1 MLKCIDKAHYDLYE
15 QRADAILKHFE
26 PEYYQQH
33 LTEVAPSQIKQLKDD
48 LRVQRDKLS
57 EFSQINI
64 KVIAGNVTEAQTIA
78 NQEMEA
84 ANEVE

>member
-1 MLKCIDKAHYDLYE
+1 MLKCIDKANYDLYV

-26 PEYYQQH
+26 PQYYQQH
-33 LTEVAPSQIKQLKDD
+33 LTDVAPNQIKQLKDD
-48 LRVQRDKLS
+48 LLVQRDKLS
-57 EFSQINI
+57 ENSQINI